1 MSGDCGGT
9 VIITGALPVR
19 GGNASPLFGGPLF
32 TGWRGSENAGMKLQ
46 RRGQVLGK
54 IIPGVAAGI
63 QMKFMGDVPSGEG
76 VVQGLRAHIE
86 TVAVFGS
93 AVEVN
98 L

>member
-1 MSGDCGGT
+1 M
-9 VIITGALPVR
+9 ITGALPVP
-19 GGNASPLFGGPLF
+19 GQPSPLFGGPLF
-32 TGWRGSENAGMKLQ
+32 TGGRGSENAGMKLQ

-54 IIPGVAAGI
+54 IVPGVAAGI
-63 QMKFMGDVPSGEG
+63 QMELVGDVPSDEG